1 MSTPASM
8 TVTAFAV
15 GPFQENAYLLVD
27 TSDGRAVLVDPG
39 EEAPRLLRAVE
50 GAGAELDA
58 IWLTHAHVDHV
69 GAVAE
74 IKRRTG
80 VPIYLHPLER
90 PLYQSAAQHG
100 LLFGVRIE
108 PPPPADRELADG
120 DALRAGSLEF
130 GVMHVPGHAPG
141 HVVIHGN
148 GVAFVGDCLFAGSVG
163 RTDLPLANGAQLAR
177 SLERICS
184 LPDDTV
190 VYPGHGPATT
200 IAAEKAANPFLNGAR
215 RIAGS

>member
-1 MSTPASM
+1 VATDTRL
-8 TVTAFAV
+8 TVAAFAV
-15 GPFQENAYLLVD
+15 GPFQENAYLVVD
-27 TSDGRAVLVDPG
+27 PRDRRAVLIDPG
-39 EEAPRLLRAVE
+39 DEAERLLRAVDA
-50 GAGAELDA
+50 AGAELEA

-69 GAVAE
+69 GAIAA
-74 IKRRTG
+74 IKRRAD
-80 VPIYLHPLER
+80 VPIYVHPLER

-120 DALRAGSLEF
+120 DTLTVGSLAF

-141 HVVIHGN
+141 HVVIHGH
-148 GVAFVGDCLFAGSVG
+148 GVAFVGDCLFAGSIG

-177 SLERICS
+177 SLERICA
-184 LPDDTV
+184 LPDDTI

-200 IAAEKAANPFLNGAR
+200 IATEKASNPFLTGGL
-215 RIAGS
+215 RIIGS